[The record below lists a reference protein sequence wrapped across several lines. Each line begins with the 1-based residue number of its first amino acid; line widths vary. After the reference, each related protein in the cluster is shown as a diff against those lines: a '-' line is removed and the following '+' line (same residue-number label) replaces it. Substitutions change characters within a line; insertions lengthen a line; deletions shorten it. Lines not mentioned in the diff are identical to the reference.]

1 MPFLLPCSGAK
12 PRLGDSEGKAQ
23 VTTQRAET
31 REVGVLACRIES
43 DPPFSLRPERL
54 LVAVL

>member
-1 MPFLLPCSGAK
+1 VM
-12 PRLGDSEGKAQ
+12 
-23 VTTQRAET
+23 TQRAET